1 MHGWSVRNN
10 QPRVVVVGGGTGS
23 HAVLSGL
30 RPLAVELACVVSV
43 MDSGGSSG
51 RLRDDYGFLP
61 PGDARQCLVALA
73 EDTRCTAL
81 LRSLFDYR
89 FRSRQPAQ
97 RSRSARSL
105 DGHNLGN
112 LFISALSD
120 ITGSVEAA
128 YEAAGGLL
136 GVRGRVIPVTSSS
149 VQLCAR
155 LTDGHVL
162 VGEAAIDARREHLDA
177 AIDYVFLDQPAYP
190 TAAAVAVLR
199 EADLVVIGPG
209 DLYTSIIPN
218 LLVEGIAEAIAA
230 ARYRA
235 FVVNLMTKRGE
246 TDGFRSS
253 SFVECLLEYLA
264 PATLDAALV
273 NTAQAP
279 DRIRQRY
286 AAESAFPVEADVAR
300 IEAMGIKTVARS
312 LASSRYFMRHDPVVL
327 GQAVVEWFEEQQ
339 QQRDLAQVPAGREP
353 QRLPIES
360 RQRKPM
366 NGRAHV
372 SNAPAY
378 R

>member
-1 MHGWSVRNN
+1 MHGWSVGNN

-23 HAVLSGL
+23 HTVLSGL

-51 RLRDDYGFLP
+51 RLRDEYGFLP

-73 EDTRCTAL
+73 ENERPTAL

-89 FRSRQPAQ
+89 FRNQGPAQ
-97 RSRSARSL
+97 RSRSGRSL

-136 GVRGRVIPVTSSS
+136 GVRGRVIPVSTSS

-155 LTDGHVL
+155 LADGHVL
-162 VGEAAIDARREHLDA
+162 LGEAAIDVRREHLDA
-177 AIDYVFLDQPAYP
+177 TIDYVFLDRPAYP
-190 TAAAVAVLR
+190 TATAIAVLR

-230 ARYRA
+230 ARHRV

-246 TDGFRSS
+246 TDGFRAS
-253 SFVECLLEYLA
+253 SFVEHLLEYFA

-273 NTAQAP
+273 NTCQVP
-279 DRIRQRY
+279 DRVRQRY
-286 AAESAFPVEADVAR
+286 AAEGAVPVEADVGT
-300 IEAMGIKTVARS
+300 IEAMGIKTVARP
-312 LASSRYFMRHDPVVL
+312 LASSRYFIRHDPVVL
-327 GQAVVEWFEEQQ
+327 ARTVLEWLKGQQ
-339 QQRDLAQVPAGREP
+339 DLAPAPPGRGP
-353 QRLPIES
+353 KRLLIDRSARNPI
-360 RQRKPM
+360 
-366 NGRAHV
+366 NGRVHV
-372 SNAPAY
+372 RDTAAC